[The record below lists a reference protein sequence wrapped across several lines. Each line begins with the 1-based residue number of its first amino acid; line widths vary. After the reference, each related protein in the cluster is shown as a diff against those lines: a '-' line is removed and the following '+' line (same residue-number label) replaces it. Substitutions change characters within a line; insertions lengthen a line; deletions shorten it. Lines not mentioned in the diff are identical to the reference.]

1 MIHPALRLL
10 RCPVCAAPLDG
21 PAGPAG
27 PSGLRCGGGHAF
39 DVERSGYLNLRTG
52 QARRVT
58 GDTAEMVQARVD
70 FLGRGHYAPLTARLA
85 RLASLA
91 MTSPGGVGPAGAGE
105 VDPELVL
112 EIGAGTAH
120 HLSAVVDA
128 RPRALGLAVDVS
140 KPALRR
146 AARAHARV
154 GAVAFDVARPWPLP
168 DRSVDV
174 LLDVFA
180 PRNLPEMRRLLRPGG
195 VLLLVT
201 PGDDHLVELRGPL
214 GLVGIHPGKRARLA
228 EDLAGR
234 FTRLSSE
241 TLTRTLRLGV
251 DELVELA
258 LMGPTGHHTGAAELR
273 RRLEAVLPAGCTAM
287 EVTASFVIDRAQGA
301 AEMAVD

>member
-10 RCPVCAAPLDG
+10 RCPVCSAPLDG
-21 PAGPAG
+21 PAGP
-27 PSGLRCGGGHAF
+27 SDLRCGGGHAF

-58 GDTAEMVQARVD
+58 GDTAEMVQARAD

-91 MTSPGGVGPAGAGE
+91 LTRPGGA
-105 VDPELVL
+105 DPEEIGAREPRLVL

-128 RPRALGLAVDVS
+128 CPRALGLAADVS

-146 AARAHARV
+146 AARAHARIA
-154 GAVAFDVARPWPLP
+154 AVAFDVARPWPLP
-168 DRSVDV
+168 DGSVDV

-180 PRNLPEMRRLLRPGG
+180 PRSLSEMHRLLRPGG

-201 PGDDHLVELRGPL
+201 PGDDHLAELREPL

-234 FTRLSSE
+234 FSRLSSE
-241 TLTRTLRLGV
+241 TLTRTLRLGA
-251 DELVELA
+251 DELAELA
-258 LMGPTGHHTGAAELR
+258 LMGPTGHHTDAVELR
-273 RRLEAVLPAGCTAM
+273 RRLGAALPPGRATM
-287 EVTASFVIDRAQGA
+287 EVTTSFVIDRAEA
-301 AEMAVD
+301 AVR